1 GAVAPRVVP
10 GDEDGGQ
17 LRARQPLRPA
27 RVGEGTTASLAH
39 AVLILSEAH
48 LAPIDPEGGH
58 LHAWPPEL
66 VREGFGTAGGRF
78 GIAVTV
84 SGRVEHLV
92 PARAELD
99 RGAREAHHRRRRWHQ
114 DLRGSGRR
122 GVLVE
127 ERAEEAAGDQQRGQR
142 ALHGAAWLRRAAPRA
157 GAEGGAVFVGAAMS
171 VGAAVASLG
180 AGLSHA
186 PRGLVVGRGVAV
198 VSVSSEAMRRAS
210 RVTSTP
216 TTAPPRAMR
225 TGRVLPKSP

>member
-1 GAVAPRVVP
+1 
-10 GDEDGGQ
+10 
-17 LRARQPLRPA
+17 
-27 RVGEGTTASLAH
+27 
-39 AVLILSEAH
+39 
-48 LAPIDPEGGH
+48 
-58 LHAWPPEL
+58 
-66 VREGFGTAGGRF
+66 
-78 GIAVTV
+78 
-84 SGRVEHLV
+84 
-92 PARAELD
+92 
-99 RGAREAHHRRRRWHQ
+99 
-114 DLRGSGRR
+114 R

-225 TGRVLPKSP
+225 TGRVLPKSPSLGRRRRESGTVASGARLGRSPGARASARACPISAQLEKRRAADLWRARDRAASTAGSSPRLAAIGSGSSVW